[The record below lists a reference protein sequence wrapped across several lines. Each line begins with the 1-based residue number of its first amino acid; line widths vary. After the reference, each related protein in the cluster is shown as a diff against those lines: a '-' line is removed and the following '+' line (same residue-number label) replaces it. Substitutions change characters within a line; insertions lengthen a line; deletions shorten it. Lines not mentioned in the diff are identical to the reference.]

1 MRFFRKKI
9 KLLVIFFIILIVL
22 SLNFW
27 QDGVKNFFY
36 SVSESISQRLWNEG
50 DDSSDLME
58 GILER
63 GDLKTEN
70 EELKKL
76 NQELLARVAFLAKT
90 EEENRMLREALGLEL
105 QKDFQ
110 LVLADILSKDVAG
123 DSILINKG
131 LEDGLAVEMPVI
143 NEQKVLLGQISE
155 VYQNYCRVMLVSD
168 PESSFPAEIQEK
180 GEITGVIKGKGNFRI
195 LLEKILHDKEVNEGD
210 VVITSSLGGIF
221 PRGLLIGKVSKV
233 QKSDIESFQ
242 KIEIAPLFDIEEL
255 RSIFIITN
263 S

>member
-110 LVLADILSKDVAG
+110 LVLADILSKDIAG

-180 GEITGVIKGKGNFRI
+180 GEITGVIK
-195 LLEKILHDKEVNEGD
+195 
-210 VVITSSLGGIF
+210 
-221 PRGLLIGKVSKV
+221 
-233 QKSDIESFQ
+233 
-242 KIEIAPLFDIEEL
+242 
-255 RSIFIITN
+255 
-263 S
+263 